1 MSTPTPRTAHPFKM
15 SNQVPPVIPPLEP
28 HGQSARCAVAMGS
41 AWWATPRTNQEDKI
55 IRHYC
60 DISWQERYDLMRD
73 HADTIEREANK
84 MRCALLS
91 ARGGL
96 CVAAIKDG
104 TLAMVE
110 EALSSPNTSFGRSD
124 DNKKP

>member
-1 MSTPTPRTAHPFKM
+1 MK
-15 SNQVPPVIPPLEP
+15 NKVPPVIPSPEP
-28 HGQSARCAVAMGS
+28 QGQSARCAVAMGA
-41 AWWATPRTNQEDKI
+41 AWWATPRTNREDKV

-110 EALSSPNTSFGRSD
+110 EALSSPNMEISHDRER
-124 DNKKP
+124 K